1 MKDIEDEIP
10 FEVPEGWELCRLGQ
24 IYYHTTGKALK
35 KSNEKGSLK
44 KYITTSNL
52 YWDTFDFTEVRSMYF
67 TDEELEKCTIK
78 KGDLVLCNGGDV
90 GRAAIWNYDEEICY
104 QNHVSRMRPKTTGIN
119 NRFYLYI
126 LMLYKE
132 QDMLN
137 GKGVGISSLSASDLL
152 SAIVPL
158 PPEKQQT
165 QIVAK
170 IEEIFVQIDALETD
184 KSDLQTAIKQAKSKI
199 LDLAIHG
206 KLVSQDSSDEPASV
220 LLEKLRAE
228 KEAKIKA
235 GELKRDKNDSYIYK
249 NTTDNCY
256 YEKFNGK
263 EAVCIDE
270 EIPFDIPEGWA
281 WCRLSEIAE
290 LKGGKRIPAGMS
302 ATKDKTDH
310 IYIRVSDMKNDTI
323 TTDDLHY
330 ISDTI
335 FEQIKQ
341 YIIGKDD
348 LYLTIAGTIG
358 RVGEVPELFDKMN
371 LTENALKIT
380 NITINKK
387 YLLIVLKSPYVQ
399 DYFASTYHQVAMPK
413 LSLTNASK
421 TIVTL
426 PPISEQKRIVS
437 KIEEMFER
445 LDQIQNNLI

>member
-1 MKDIEDEIP
+1 M
-10 FEVPEGWELCRLGQ
+10 
-24 IYYHTTGKALK
+24 
-35 KSNEKGSLK
+35 
-44 KYITTSNL
+44 
-52 YWDTFDFTEVRSMYF
+52 
-67 TDEELEKCTIK
+67 
-78 KGDLVLCNGGDV
+78 
-90 GRAAIWNYDEEICY
+90 
-104 QNHVSRMRPKTTGIN
+104 
-119 NRFYLYI
+119 
-126 LMLYKE
+126 
-132 QDMLN
+132 
-137 GKGVGISSLSASDLL
+137 
-152 SAIVPL
+152 
-158 PPEKQQT
+158 
-165 QIVAK
+165 
-170 IEEIFVQIDALETD
+170 
-184 KSDLQTAIKQAKSKI
+184 
-199 LDLAIHG
+199 
-206 KLVSQDSSDEPASV
+206 
-220 LLEKLRAE
+220 LEKLRTE

-263 EAVCIDE
+263 DPVCIDE
-270 EIPFDIPEGWA
+270 EIPFDIPKEWT
-281 WCRLSEIAE
+281 WCRLSELAE

-380 NITINKK
+380 NININKK

-421 TIVTL
+421 TIIPL

-437 KIEEMFER
+437 KSEEMFER